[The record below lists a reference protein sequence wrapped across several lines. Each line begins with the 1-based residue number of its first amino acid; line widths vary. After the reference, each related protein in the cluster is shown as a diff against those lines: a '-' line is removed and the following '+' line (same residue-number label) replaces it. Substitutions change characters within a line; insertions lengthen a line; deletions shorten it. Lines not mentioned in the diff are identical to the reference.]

1 MFQPGDFNLS
11 LESQLK
17 LRVINDEV
25 DSCKDVK
32 VLQEQLKASSELML
46 RYQTILQ
53 RILKE
58 QLLNNLTDFT
68 DKIKEDL

>member
-1 MFQPGDFNLS
+1 MFKPGDFNLS

-17 LRVINDEV
+17 LRVINDEI
-25 DSCKDVK
+25 DSCTDVQA
-32 VLQEQLKASSELML
+32 LQEQLKASTELMM

>member
-1 MFQPGDFNLS
+1 MFKPDDFKLT

-17 LRVINDEV
+17 LRVINDDV
-25 DSCKDVK
+25 DACNDVK
-32 VLQEQLKASSELML
+32 ALQEQLKASSELLL

>member
-1 MFQPGDFNLS
+1 MFKPGDFNLS

-25 DSCKDVK
+25 DSCTDVK
-32 VLQEQLKASSELML
+32 ALQEQLKASTELMM

>member
-1 MFQPGDFNLS
+1 MFKPGDFNLS

-25 DSCKDVK
+25 DSCTDVK
-32 VLQEQLKASSELML
+32 ALQEQLKSSTELMM

>member
-1 MFQPGDFNLS
+1 MFTPEDFQLS

-25 DSCKDVK
+25 DSCKDILI
-32 VLQEQLKASSELML
+32 LQEQLKASSELMM
-46 RYQTILQ
+46 RYQTILH

-58 QLLNNLTDFT
+58 QLLKNLEDFT
-68 DKIKEDL
+68 DKIKEDS